1 MISPLDPLRALLA
14 LAYLDKLE
22 RRYPLPPLPPAELPM
37 RAPRL
42 DDTGRAPFV
51 PLRPT
56 GGDRA

>member
-1 MISPLDPLRALLA
+1 VTADLSRLLL

-22 RRYPLPPLPPAELPM
+22 QRVPLPPLRPAELPV

-42 DDTGRAPFV
+42 DDTGRGPFV

-56 GGDRA
+56 GGDGA